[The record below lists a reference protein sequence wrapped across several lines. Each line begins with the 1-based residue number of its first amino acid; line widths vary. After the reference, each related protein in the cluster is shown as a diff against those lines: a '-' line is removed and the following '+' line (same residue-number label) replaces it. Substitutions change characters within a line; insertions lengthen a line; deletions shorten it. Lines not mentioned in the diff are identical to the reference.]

1 MTESPDAMLRRV
13 LSELYPLPQA
23 PALPLLTAALA
34 LGTAGHDL
42 RPDECEEI
50 GWGLGEGC

>member
-42 RPDECEEI
+42 RPDECE
-50 GWGLGEGC
+50 WGVEEEC